1 MTTMMNLLNEGNVCF
16 FDIMRQCKHSNCNKE
31 HIKSKYKDKLQK
43 FIKNPSILFNP
54 KQTKSKIMKAI
65 GTTSP
70 IFIST
75 CSACLRGFP
84 CRNERDGR
92 VKHISIKFN
101 NKTIEIDC
109 CYGDIEQK
117 KKNLFVGLHIQFKFN
132 ENPFK
137 VVEITPYVA
146 PVILTHEEII
156 EIEKKK
162 IEDQIKKALD
172 GSNFPS
178 LAPKNK
184 IKCKKV
190 DDVDDVNEWS
200 EIPHKTKSK
209 KTTTI
214 KFTITKTPS
223 HEVPKGVSWSNIIKK
238 EYIEKILP
246 APTLIINTDTS
257 KVQELKMENPV
268 ILSTKKYSKQA
279 SLINNSKQVDYTSDD
294 DFEEYDFEE
303 EYEEQEE
310 LSWDDDPQWE

>member
-1 MTTMMNLLNEGNVCF
+1 MTKTFQEVLSSGVSL
-16 FDIMRQCKHSNCNKE
+16 FDIMGTND
-31 HIKSKYKDKLQK
+31 IPKLKCRDELKK
-43 FIKNPSILFNP
+43 FIKNPLWYLNP
-54 KQTKSKIMKAI
+54 KQATVIKNKIMKEI

-70 IFIST
+70 IFISI
-75 CSACLRGFP
+75 CSACLRGIP
-84 CRNERDGR
+84 CRNESDGR
-92 VKHISIKFN
+92 VKQISIKFN
-101 NKTIEIDC
+101 NKTIKIDC

-117 KKNLFVGLHIQFKFN
+117 RKSLFVGLHIQFKFN

-178 LAPKNK
+178 LAPKNN

-209 KTTTI
+209 KATI

-268 ILSTKKYSKQA
+268 ILSTKKYSEQV
-279 SLINNSKQVDYTSDD
+279 SLINNSKQVYYTSDD
-294 DFEEYDFEE
+294 DFEDDDFEE
-303 EYEEQEE
+303 DDFEVEYEEQEE
-310 LSWDDDPQWE
+310 LYWDDDPQWE